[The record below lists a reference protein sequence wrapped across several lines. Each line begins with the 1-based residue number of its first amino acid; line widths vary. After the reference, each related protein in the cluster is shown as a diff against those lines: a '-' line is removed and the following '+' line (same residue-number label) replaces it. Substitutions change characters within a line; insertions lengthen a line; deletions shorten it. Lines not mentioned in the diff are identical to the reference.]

1 MKRRLHAVLDTNV
14 VLSAL
19 VFREGPLA
27 SLRVAWQSGRF
38 EPLVDRA
45 TASELVRVLAYPKF
59 RLAPGEQEALLAEYL
74 PWCRVVATPKRPPA
88 VPACRDPDDLSFLRL
103 AVGGK
108 ADFVVTGDKALLEVG
123 RRFVCPIVRAEEF
136 LKVVEGPAS

>member
-1 MKRRLHAVLDTNV
+1 MKRPRRAVLDTNV
-14 VLSAL
+14 VVSAL

-59 RLAPGEQEALLAEYL
+59 RLMAAEQETLLAEYL
-74 PWCRVVATPKRPPA
+74 PWCRAVATPRRPPA
-88 VPACRDPDDLSFLRL
+88 VPPCEDSDDLPFLRL
-103 AVGGK
+103 AVSGK
-108 ADFVVTGDKALLEVG
+108 ADFLVTGDKALLAVG
-123 RRFVCPIVRAEEF
+123 KRFVCPIIGAAAF
-136 LKVVEGPAS
+136 LAAVEGPGG